1 MRSLRP
7 AAPRP
12 RVTVERIEREIGRS
26 HFAVLSTSGSDG
38 TPGSAGVS
46 YGTAIAGSDLTIYV
60 MTRRHLRKARD
71 IAGNPAVSLVIPL
84 RRSLFWFLPP
94 ATIQLRGQADL
105 LDWTDAAGVAVF
117 ERFWLG
123 RRILEAYRSSYDR
136 GERRICFVKIT
147 PDPLVRTYMVGSRV
161 WELRGR
167 MESGGATV
175 ALRPE

>member
-1 MRSLRP
+1 MS
-7 AAPRP
+7 
-12 RVTVERIEREIGRS
+12 
-26 HFAVLSTSGSDG
+26 
-38 TPGSAGVS
+38 
-46 YGTAIAGSDLTIYV
+46 
-60 MTRRHLRKARD
+60 RRHLRKARD
-71 IAGNPAVSLVIPL
+71 IAGNAAVSLVIP
-84 RRSLFWFLPP
+84 RRRRLSWFLPP
-94 ATIQLRGQADL
+94 ATIQLRGHAEL
-105 LDWTDAAGVAVF
+105 LEWTDAAGVAVF